1 MGSDRGGLAK
11 LRCGC
16 AQLGVVIFRTRNREL
31 SFSYR
36 LFIIKKNILKNTH
49 AHTHTPSS
57 VITNFVL
64 GGNFLKTILFF

>member
-36 LFIIKKNILKNTH
+36 LFIIKNIYILKN
-49 AHTHTPSS
+49 THTPSS

-64 GGNFLKTILFF
+64 GGNF